1 MVKKRYIVLKLF
13 FSLALL
19 LSLGS
24 STLHAEPEKIDFSI
38 VISGGVS
45 LGAYESGYNWAIV
58 KMLSKIREHGTLGH
72 PELRSVTGASAGS
85 INALMTAMY
94 WCQKDSVP
102 LKNAVEDN
110 LFYETWVNLG
120 IEDLAIHG
128 EDSNNKSTLFTR
140 KALEKK
146 AAYILEQ
153 MNRPIFR
160 KGCEVPLG
168 VSVTKVTPIIET
180 IAGIKI
186 KNQHFSVPLT
196 VKEKNGRLVIEN
208 RKMPTSTDFYISIPG
223 IEKDTGKIANVLF
236 ASSAFPGA
244 FQQVKLEYI
253 YKGKKAS
260 HYFIDGGAFDN
271 VPLQLAIE
279 LNEKA
284 SLFLFMDPS
293 NMRKE
298 PKKSKSE
305 EEEEKPPVGFITTN
319 AIPLLSSLEIF
330 QSMRLHQA
338 INKYFRNNDKRKL
351 ILSSRYHPITG
362 KYLEHFAAFLDKNF
376 RVYDYYVGV
385 YDAIFHLAT
394 SLRKKPQYRHF
405 SQTQLMDILK
415 SKLSLDKNSEAFAAY
430 TMLRDIEFK
439 HIRPKTTDRFSAIYN
454 AFNVKKR
461 DEKRYDIDEFK
472 KFLTK
477 LDISYLDISNDK
489 SPFLV
494 YVKKDVNNWY
504 RRPFRAIIN
513 RVTTLENDRA
523 KIYKEH
529 LSFAKMTTLSAWV
542 ASTYVAEKDGWD
554 ILPLH
559 VPEDEGKAGFRT
571 ALRLLPGEIAT
582 DMKNG
587 GVSFGYTALYYAN
600 FEYLSGFE
608 AKAAYVIGDRTSDF
622 VRVDLDAFYEY
633 DDFFKVGLGG
643 SVFGDMEGDFYKKE
657 SAYGVNTYLDFMD
670 IFRFTYVHRAG
681 ELDKKDYI
689 YFGIENLPSLIYW
702 MNR

>member
-1 MVKKRYIVLKLF
+1 M
-13 FSLALL
+13 
-19 LSLGS
+19 
-24 STLHAEPEKIDFSI
+24 

-45 LGAYESGYNWAIV
+45 LGAYESGYNWAII
-58 KMLSKIREHGTLGH
+58 KMLSKIRDDNNALAE
-72 PELRSVTGASAGS
+72 PQLRSVAGASAGS
-85 INALMTAMY
+85 INALMSAMY
-94 WCQKDSVP
+94 WCQKEDVP
-102 LKNAVEDN
+102 LKNSVEDN

-128 EDSNNKSTLFTR
+128 VDPDNKSTLFSR
-140 KALEKK
+140 KGLEKK

-153 MNRPIFR
+153 MNKPIFR

-168 VSVTKVTPIIET
+168 VSVTKATPIVEE

-186 KNQHFSVPLT
+186 KNQHFSIPLT
-196 VKEKNGRLVIEN
+196 VKEKNGKLMIEN
-208 RKMPTSTDFYISIPG
+208 RKMPPSTDFYISIPG
-223 IEKDTGKIANVLF
+223 IEHNTSKIADVLF

-244 FQQVKLEYI
+244 FQRVKLDYV
-253 YKGKKAS
+253 YKGKRAS
-260 HYFIDGGAFDN
+260 QYFIDGGAFDN

-284 SLFLFMDPS
+284 STFLFMDPS

-298 PKKSKSE
+298 APKSE
-305 EEEEKPPVGFITTN
+305 KDKEEEAPVGFITTN

-330 QSMRLHQA
+330 QSMRLYQA
-338 INKYFRNNDKRKL
+338 INKYFRNNHNRTL

-362 KYLEHFAAFLDKNF
+362 KYLEHFAAFLDRNF

-385 YDAIFHLAT
+385 YDAIFHLAD
-394 SLRKKPQYRHF
+394 SLRTKPQYKHF
-405 SQTQLMDILK
+405 SQTELMDQLK
-415 SKLSLDKNSEAFAAY
+415 TRLGLDKNPEALAAY

-439 HIRPKTTDRFSAIYN
+439 HIRPKTTDRFSTIYN
-454 AFNVKKR
+454 AFNTKKR
-461 DEKRYDIDEFK
+461 DLKRYDIDAFK
-472 KFLTK
+472 AFLTK
-477 LDISYLDISNDK
+477 LDIRYLDIKDDK

-504 RRPFRAIIN
+504 RRPFRNIIN

-529 LSFAKMTTLSAWV
+529 MTIAKTATLAAWV
-542 ASTYVAEKDGWD
+542 GSTFVAEKDGWD

-559 VPEDEGKAGFRT
+559 VPKDEGKVAFRT

-600 FEYLSGFE
+600 LDYLSGFE
-608 AKAAYVIGDRTSDF
+608 AKASYIISDRASDI
-622 VRVDLDAFYEY
+622 VRADLDAFYEY
-633 DDFFKVGLGG
+633 DDFFKFGVGA
-643 SVFGDMEGDFYKKE
+643 SVFGNVEGNFYEKE
-657 SAYGVNTYLDFMD
+657 SAYGANTYVDFMD

-681 ELDKKDYI
+681 DLDKKDYI

-702 MNR
+702 LNR

>member
-1 MVKKRYIVLKLF
+1 M
-13 FSLALL
+13 
-19 LSLGS
+19 
-24 STLHAEPEKIDFSI
+24 

-45 LGAYESGYNWAIV
+45 LGAYEAGYNWAMI
-58 KMLSKIREHGTLGH
+58 KMLAKIRKHGNLAE
-72 PELRSVTGASAGS
+72 PELRSVAGASAGS

-94 WCQKDSVP
+94 WCQKDDVP
-102 LKNAVEDN
+102 LRNSVEDN

-128 EDSNNKSTLFTR
+128 EDPENESTLFTR
-140 KALEKK
+140 RGLEKK

-153 MNRPIFR
+153 MNKPIFR
-160 KGCEVPLG
+160 TGCEIPLG
-168 VSVTKVTPIIET
+168 VSVTKATPIVEE

-186 KNQHFSVPLT
+186 KNQHFSIPFT
-196 VKEKNGRLVIEN
+196 VKEKQGKLRIEN
-208 RKMPTSTDFYISIPG
+208 RKMPPSTDFYISIPG
-223 IEKDTGKIANVLF
+223 IEHNTSKISDVLF

-244 FQQVKLEYI
+244 FQRVKLDYI
-253 YKGKKAS
+253 YKGKRAS

-284 SLFLFMDPS
+284 SFFLFMDPS

-298 PKKSKSE
+298 APRSEKDKE
-305 EEEEKPPVGFITTN
+305 EEPPVGFITTN

-330 QSMRLHQA
+330 QSMRLYQA
-338 INKYFRNNDKRKL
+338 INKYFRNNHNRTL

-362 KYLEHFAAFLDKNF
+362 KYLEHFAAFLDRNF

-385 YDAIFHLAT
+385 YDAIFHLA
-394 SLRKKPQYRHF
+394 SALRKRPQYRHF
-405 SQTQLMDILK
+405 SQTELMDKLK
-415 SKLSLDKNSEAFAAY
+415 TRLGIDKNAEALAAY

-439 HIRPKTTDRFSAIYN
+439 HITPKTTDRFSAIYN
-454 AFNVKKR
+454 AFNKQKR
-461 DEKRYDIDEFK
+461 DAKRYDIDEFK
-472 KFLTK
+472 AFLTK
-477 LDISYLDISNDK
+477 LDIRYLDMANDK
-489 SPFLV
+489 SPFLA

-523 KIYKEH
+523 KIYKDH
-529 LSFAKMTTLSAWV
+529 AAFAKMTTLAAWV

-559 VPEDEGKAGFRT
+559 VPEDEGKAAFRT
-571 ALRLLPGEIAT
+571 ALRFLPGEIAT

-600 FEYLSGFE
+600 LEYLSGFE
-608 AKAAYVIGDRTSDF
+608 AKASYIVSDRVSDI
-622 VRVDLDAFYEY
+622 VRADLDAFYEY
-633 DDFFKVGLGG
+633 NDFFKFGVGA
-643 SVFGDMEGDFYKKE
+643 SVFGNVEGNFYEKD
-657 SAYGVNTYLDFMD
+657 SAFGANTYLDIMD
-670 IFRFTYVHRAG
+670 IFRFTYVHRHG
-681 ELDKKDYI
+681 DLDKKDYI